1 MMRRGLLAL
10 PLVVLALV
18 PAACGGGSDEGP
30 PNIERGRALFTTGGR
45 EGRQLSCGFC
55 HTLHATKTQGA
66 YGPSLDQEGGEY
78 VAQKK
83 TEAQKREF
91 VLKWIKEGNCLDPRE
106 PSRCMPGGLFSGS
119 DAKAVAAFVA
129 LCAGHPKAAGCKPR
143 SGGLTGQAAKGEK
156 YFGSNGCV
164 GCHWATEGNDPVGPS
179 FYGLPGSKVELAD
192 GRTVTADDAYLIRSI
207 VDPEAD
213 LVKGYAP
220 GSMSGRVPKGLITE
234 DQAKA
239 IVAYMKTLEGNKTS

>member
-1 MMRRGLLAL
+1 
-10 PLVVLALV
+10 
-18 PAACGGGSDEGP
+18 
-30 PNIERGRALFTTGGR
+30 
-45 EGRQLSCGFC
+45 
-55 HTLHATKTQGA
+55 
-66 YGPSLDQEGGEY
+66 
-78 VAQKK
+78 
-83 TEAQKREF
+83 
-91 VLKWIKEGNCLDPRE
+91 
-106 PSRCMPGGLFSGS
+106 MPGGLFSGS

-143 SGGLTGQAAKGEK
+143 SGGLTGQAAKGG
-156 YFGSNGCV
+156 YYLGSNGCV
-164 GCHWATEGNDPVGPS
+164 GCHWATEGNDPGGPS